1 MAIYHLS
8 TRPIS
13 RSSGRSAVASIAY
26 RAGIAITDERLGK
39 TYDYTKRH
47 GVLWTGL
54 SAPNDVK
61 IDRNELW
68 NLAEKSENRSNS
80 RTAREIVINIPH
92 ELMQGNQSTG
102 KMLAY
107 EFASKLSEKYQIAVD
122 VAVHAPDKQGDNRN
136 FHAHLLL
143 TTRKIEQDRDGK
155 IKLTDKSQLEMSNT
169 QLKQAGLL
177 SNQDE
182 LKEIRKAWADLTNE
196 YLAEHGIDERID
208 YRSHKDRGLDTLPT
222 VKMGW
227 QATELERKGIR
238 TDVGNKN
245 RNIKAYNAS
254 IALRDDIQK
263 QLNQSK
269 YKYHDITKTAQNH
282 DSEQR
287 PLHSTSQTDRETGA
301 RIDSLQQ
308 SRGGLLQESIP
319 TSSQSESRSRATE
332 PKLTAN
338 EQQARKY
345 HDELWEQQR
354 AEREL
359 FKANLDNAQKR
370 TENAIEPHKSISA
383 RVAPPNHKKPQQSEI
398 RTSSE
403 PIKNSIAEKTA
414 LIREYGEKVQATAKQ
429 ILNNQLKALREK
441 AKPILEKYNTL
452 KDNKPLLFGKDKWEQ
467 DTSNTLKQYNTI
479 KNTHDSM
486 KDKGITDDHY
496 KQAREHIAKHEP
508 SYHAQVQQAIKEL
521 ESITEAKVER
531 QKENLK
537 AMTHQQRQEVRSTS
551 ESKLAKF
558 KAGTNKLAVELYH
571 KATPPNE
578 RAKPLFAHYAEHDLT
593 EVQPYKELAKEQL
606 LKADPQLR
614 QELAIVREIINT
626 LNEIEQ
632 AENLQKQIECIQEK
646 NINPSK
652 GQTR

>member
-8 TRPIS
+8 TKPIS

-39 TYDYTKRH
+39 TYDYTKRK
-47 GVLWTGL
+47 GVIWKEIA
-54 SAPNDVK
+54 SPNGFK

-92 ELMQGNQSTG
+92 ELMQGDQGTG

-107 EFASKLSEKYQIAVD
+107 EFASQLSSKYQVAVD

-143 TTRKIEQDRDGK
+143 TTRKIEQDRHGK

-182 LKEIRKAWADLTNE
+182 LKEIRKTWADLTNE

-208 YRSHKDRGLDTLPT
+208 HRSHKDRGLDTLPT

-227 QATELERKGIR
+227 QATELERNGIR
-238 TDVGNKN
+238 TDVGDKN
-245 RNIKAYNAS
+245 RDIKAYNAC
-254 IALRDDIQK
+254 ITLRDDIQK

-269 YKYHDITKTAQNH
+269 DKYHDTAKTAQNH
-282 DSEQR
+282 YTEQR
-287 PLHSTSQTDRETGA
+287 PIYSTSQTDRETGT
-301 RIDSLQQ
+301 RVDSLQQ
-308 SRGGLLQESIP
+308 SRSGLLQESVS
-319 TSSQSESRSRATE
+319 TSSQSESRSETTK

-359 FKANLDNAQKR
+359 FKENLDNAQKR
-370 TENAIEPHKSISA
+370 TENAIETLKGLSA
-383 RVAPPNHKKPQQSEI
+383 RVIP
-398 RTSSE
+398 TT
-403 PIKNSIAEKTA
+403 PIKSLQTPNRHHSERIKLDIAEKTS

-429 ILNNQLKALREK
+429 ILDSQLKALRDK
-441 AKPILEKYNTL
+441 SKPMLAKINHLL
-452 KDNKPLLFGKDKWEQ
+452 DNKPLFFGKDKWEQ
-467 DTSNTLKQYNTI
+467 DKDKALNAYNAI
-479 KNTHDSM
+479 KTTHDSM
-486 KDKGITDDHY
+486 KDKGVTDEHT
-496 KQAREHIAKHEP
+496 KQAIDQIAKNEP
-508 SYHAQVQQAIKEL
+508 SYHAQVQQAIKDVKAFEQ
-521 ESITEAKVER
+521 AK
-531 QKENLK
+531 LD
-537 AMTHQQRQEVRSTS
+537 
-551 ESKLAKF
+551 KLAREHGADFHAQLDERYSGKILRADD
-558 KAGTNKLAVELYH
+558 KGVLQQTNDGIVYHPPLSRLEQGKSYNLTNKGE
-571 KATPPNE
+571 
-578 RAKPLFAHYAEHDLT
+578 HY
-593 EVQPYKELAKEQL
+593 EVQQSYDYQIPTKNQE
-606 LKADPQLR
+606 PQ
-614 QELAIVREIINT
+614 
-626 LNEIEQ
+626 
-632 AENLQKQIECIQEK
+632 
-646 NINPSK
+646 K
-652 GQTR
+652 GR

>member
-8 TRPIS
+8 TKPIS

-26 RAGIAITDERLGK
+26 RAGIAIIDERLGK
-39 TYDYTKRH
+39 TYDYSKRK
-47 GVLWTGL
+47 GVIWKEIA
-54 SAPNDVK
+54 SPNGFK

-92 ELMQGNQSTG
+92 ELMQGDQGTG

-107 EFASKLSEKYQIAVD
+107 EFASQLSSKYQIAVD
-122 VAVHAPDKQGDNRN
+122 VAVHAPDEHGDNRN

-208 YRSHKDRGLDTLPT
+208 HRSHKDRGLDTLPT

-227 QATELERKGIR
+227 QATELERQGIR
-238 TDVGNKN
+238 TDVGDKN
-245 RNIKAYNAS
+245 RDIKAYNAS
-254 IALRDDIQK
+254 IALKTDIQK

-269 YKYHDITKTAQNH
+269 DKYHDTAKTTEIY
-282 DSEQR
+282 DTEQQS
-287 PLHSTSQTDRETGA
+287 LHSTSQTDRET
-301 RIDSLQQ
+301 RTRVDRLQQ
-308 SRGGLLQESIP
+308 SRGGLLQESIS
-319 TSSQSESRSRATE
+319 TSSQSKGRSGETKPRE

-370 TENAIEPHKSISA
+370 TENAIEPQKDISA
-383 RVAPPNHKKPQQSEI
+383 RVVPPQPKKPHQSENRPI
-398 RTSSE
+398 SE
-403 PIKNSIAEKTA
+403 RIKLDIADKQK
-414 LIREYGEKVQATAKQ
+414 IIQEYGEKLQTTAKA
-429 ILNNQLKALREK
+429 ILDNQLKALRDK
-441 AKPILEKYNTL
+441 SKPMLAKVNQLL
-452 KDNKPLLFGKDKWEQ
+452 DNKPLFLGKDKWEK
-467 DTSNTLKQYNTI
+467 DKDKALNAYNAI
-479 KNTHDSM
+479 KTTHDSM
-486 KDKGITDDHY
+486 KAKGVTDEHY
-496 KQAREHIAKHEP
+496 QRAREHIAKNEP
-508 SYHAQVQQAIKEL
+508 SYHAKVQQAMKDVKDFEQ
-521 ESITEAKVER
+521 AK
-531 QKENLK
+531 LD
-537 AMTHQQRQEVRSTS
+537 
-551 ESKLAKF
+551 KLAREHGADKIAQNGNF
-558 KAGTNKLAVELYH
+558 YYGKIIKINDKGAYQQTKDGIVLHPTYANSKGLTLGKAYDLDYRE
-571 KATPPNE
+571 
-578 RAKPLFAHYAEHDLT
+578 AEQT
-593 EVQPYKELAKEQL
+593 GQVYSRESYEVKS
-606 LKADPQLR
+606 
-614 QELAIVREIINT
+614 
-626 LNEIEQ
+626 
-632 AENLQKQIECIQEK
+632 
-646 NINPSK
+646 PSK
-652 GQTR
+652 SQEPQKGR